1 MKIKN
6 LKKLMILAIILNLIL
21 FIVSIITKKYLDI
34 IIAITNIIIVYSI
47 YKMLKKVENEE

>member
-1 MKIKN
+1 MKIKD
-6 LKKLMILAIILNLIL
+6 LKKIMILAIILNLIL

-47 YKMLKKVENEE
+47 YKMLKKS

>member
-1 MKIKN
+1 MKIKD

-21 FIVSIITKKYLDI
+21 FIASIITKKYLNI

-47 YKMLKKVENEE
+47 YKMLKKIENEK

>member
-1 MKIKN
+1 MKIKD
-6 LKKLMILAIILNLIL
+6 LKKIMILAIILNLIL

-47 YKMLKKVENEE
+47 YKMLKKVENEK

>member
-1 MKIKN
+1 MKIKD
-6 LKKLMILAIILNLIL
+6 LKKIMILAIILNLIL

>member
-1 MKIKN
+1 MKIKD

-21 FIVSIITKKYLDI
+21 FVASIITKKYLDI
-34 IIAITNIIIVYSI
+34 IIAITNIIIVCSI

>member
-1 MKIKN
+1 MKVKD
-6 LKKLMILAIILNLIL
+6 LKKIMILAIILNLIL